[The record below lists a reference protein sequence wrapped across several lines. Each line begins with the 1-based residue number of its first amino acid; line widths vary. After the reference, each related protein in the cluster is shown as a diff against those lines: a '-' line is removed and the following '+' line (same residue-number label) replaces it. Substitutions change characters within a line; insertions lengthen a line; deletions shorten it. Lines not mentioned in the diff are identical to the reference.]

1 MIYYNHMRYRVRRY
15 GFTIIELLV
24 VVVVVAVLASITV
37 VAYNGVQDR
46 AINSQTLTAVSQWE
60 KILRTYQQLNPST
73 AGNGLPLSDYNC
85 LASASSN
92 FPAGNGLTAGE
103 CMHGYPG
110 FPNFS
115 VVYSSALTTD
125 LQTILGTTVT
135 LPSGYLRPISGVIG
149 STQIYTQGLRYNN
162 LAIQYYLKGY
172 NANCGRGAL
181 VTASSV
187 GDTLTFCYISLN

>member
-1 MIYYNHMRYRVRRY
+1 MRYRVHQP
-15 GFTIIELLV
+15 GFTIVELLV
-24 VVVVVAVLASITV
+24 VIIVIAILASVTV

-46 AINSQTLTAVSQWE
+46 AINSQTLSAVSQWE

-73 AGNGLPLSDYNC
+73 TAGGLPISDYNC
-85 LASASSN
+85 LASASAN
-92 FPAGNGLTAGE
+92 FPAGNGLVAGE

-110 FPNFS
+110 SASFS
-115 VVYSSALTTD
+115 AVYSSTLTTD

-135 LPSGYLRPISGVIG
+135 LPSGYLRPISGVVG
-149 STQIYTQGLRYNN
+149 STQIYVQGIRYNN

-172 NANCGRGAL
+172 NVSCGKGSL
-181 VTASSV
+181 VTTVNS